1 MKSDFVVRLD
11 EPVKIVGDF
20 VGSGN
25 EWNRIQSLLRER
37 EREIELL
44 KNRIFEMEKGSKKSN
59 VLSNDGALLQLRS
72 EN

>member
-59 VLSNDGALLQLRS
+59 VSSNDGALLQLRS